1 MTAETQ
7 TPIFDAL
14 SPVFSIAA
22 DAIPQKGA
30 KRSTNWDSFR
40 DEQIELHP
48 YCAICRAAGRLQLHH
63 KIPFA
68 WGGGELDPDNVIV
81 LCARC
86 HILFGHLGDYSS
98 ISPHI
103 EADIAEWTIRLALR
117 GPLTRIMRRE
127 LKRLRKEQ
135 AP

>member
-30 KRSTNWDSFR
+30 KRSADWDTFR
-40 DEQIELHP
+40 DNLIAVHP
-48 YCAICRAAGRLQLHH
+48 YCAICRATEELQLHH
-63 KIPFA
+63 KMPFA
-68 WGGGELDPDNVIV
+68 WGGGELDPDNVVV

-86 HILFGHLGDYSS
+86 HILFGHLGNWSS
-98 ISPHI
+98 INPHI
-103 EADIAEWTIRLALR
+103 EADIAEWSIRLTLR

-127 LKRLRKEQ
+127 LKKLRKEKT
-135 AP
+135 P